1 MKRLTSLLTALII
14 VLVIVGAAVW
24 FFFFRSRALTPT
36 DTAGNSEYS
45 AVALNSNEL
54 FFGKITKQDA
64 TQLVLEDVYFFTFVP
79 DGANGATNG
88 STATTTTTTNG
99 SNQNLRPTLI
109 DTSAKDSIAPTRVY
123 VFNRDQIKY
132 TYPLKSDASVIK
144 TIDEYKKKGTTK

>member
-1 MKRLTSLLTALII
+1 MKRLTSVLTALII

-24 FFFFRSRALTPT
+24 FFFFRTKTLTPT
-36 DTAGNSEYS
+36 DTTGTSEYS

-54 FFGKITKQDA
+54 FFGRITKQDA

-79 DGANGATNG
+79 DAAATSG
-88 STATTTTTTNG
+88 STTATTTQANG

-132 TYPLKSDASVIK
+132 TYPLKSDASVIT
-144 TIDEYKKKGTTK
+144 TINDYKKQAK